1 LQGLD
6 LRRGFCGNR
15 IKVKNMITLGALLA
29 FLGFFAGY
37 NTSRKAILVGNS
49 SVEVWFRNNSLNA
62 RIAGLL
68 LLIAA
73 LLVLTVNKGIGAGT
87 FVFFVML
94 MTFGSLIVLLSPLKI
109 VTIKSSAIAFAVAF
123 AVELLNLI

>member
-1 LQGLD
+1 
-6 LRRGFCGNR
+6 
-15 IKVKNMITLGALLA
+15 MITIGALLA

-37 NTSRKAILVGNS
+37 NTSQKAVLTGDTKIELWLRSNAP
-49 SVEVWFRNNSLNA
+49 NA

-73 LLVLTVNKGIGAGT
+73 LLVLVTDKGIGAGT

-109 VTIKSSAIAFAVAF
+109 ITLKTAGIAFALAL
-123 AVELLNLI
+123 AIELLNLV